1 MKAYKV
7 LFVLFA
13 ATLWSATVLPPA
25 HADTYNKKTIITFSQ
40 DVEIP
45 GKILPAGT
53 YTFALLDSP
62 ADRHIVQIY
71 DADGTHLI
79 TTVLAI
85 NDYRLKPTGDTVI
98 KFSERPGDSP
108 EALRAWFYPGDNFG
122 QEFVYPK
129 DRAIQLAQTNQSP
142 VPSVGAATL
151 DDRSIQTTP
160 IDAVTPEQKE
170 VDVTSAFQTT
180 ASTEPVA
187 TTVSTTETV
196 ATPAPAAAPATPAP
210 VAVATPEP
218 VQTAP
223 VAETNELPQTA
234 SSMPLIALLG
244 GLAISLA
251 LALKLVLKSVS

>member
-1 MKAYKV
+1 MKAYKA
-7 LFVLFA
+7 LLGLFA
-13 ATLWSATVLPPA
+13 ATLLIAPALPSA
-25 HADTYNKKTIITFSQ
+25 HADTHNKKTVITFSQ

-53 YTFALLDSP
+53 YTFKLLDSP

-85 NDYRLKPTGDTVI
+85 NDYRLKPTGETVI
-98 KFSERPGDSP
+98 KFNERPGDSP

-129 DRAIQLAQTNQSP
+129 DRAIQLAQTNKSD
-142 VPSVGAATL
+142 VPSEAAATL
-151 DDRSIQTTP
+151 DDSSYQTTP
-160 IDAVTPEQKE
+160 IAAVTPEQKE
-170 VDVTSAFQTT
+170 VEVTSAFQTT
-180 ASTEPVA
+180 ASAEPV
-187 TTVSTTETV
+187 T
-196 ATPAPAAAPATPAP
+196 TPAPAAEVAPA
-210 VAVATPEP
+210 P

-223 VAETNELPQTA
+223 VTETNELPQTA

-251 LALKLVLKSVS
+251 LGLKLMLKSVS